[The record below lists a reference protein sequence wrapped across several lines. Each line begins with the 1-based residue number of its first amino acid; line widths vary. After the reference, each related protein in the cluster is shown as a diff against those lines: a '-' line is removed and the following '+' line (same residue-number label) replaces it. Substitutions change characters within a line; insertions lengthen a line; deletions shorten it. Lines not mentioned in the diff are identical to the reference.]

1 MTQSERVLR
10 YLQAHE
16 APTAMEIT
24 LALHP
29 YVSNVRARVSDSR
42 AAGHIIE
49 ARKRADGYV
58 GLYLVQPGQRTLG
71 LDHVA

>member
-10 YLQAHE
+10 YLYEHDGSS
-16 APTAMEIT
+16 AMEIT

-29 YVSNVRARVSDSR
+29 YVSNVRARVSDLR
-42 AAGHIIE
+42 AAGNVIE
-49 ARKRADGYV
+49 ARKRVDGYT

-71 LDHVA
+71 LTS